1 MKYERKIPPNPPLL
15 KGGMVRQTHHDPECF
30 RDHPELVESWQSGGG
45 QDFSSNFNSFFSSL
59 FYSASFIIVLFL
71 LFPVPVSAQ
80 DFTINRFHSDIT
92 ISEDSSFLVKETI
105 DVEFHQSK
113 HGIYREI
120 PFKYVDDL
128 GNKIRTPLDV
138 LSVTDSTGKEW
149 RYTVQKKGDVVYIRI
164 GEPDT
169 YVEGKQTYVVTYTV
183 ANALLFLSDHDEFYW
198 NVTGNYWKA
207 EIREASATVALTAK
221 KISSNLWAACYTG
234 NSGSRSS
241 DCRFEAS
248 HNTGEFFSKTHFP
261 AGEGFTIAFGWDKG
275 IVSPPTAWQRFL
287 WALDVRE
294 NWIFIMP
301 FVSLIVMT
309 GLWRSRG
316 RDPRVRE
323 AITVRYEPPKC
334 GDTPLTPAEVGTII
348 DEKLDARDITSTI
361 VGLAVKGYLRIEEA
375 KTEGLILDST
385 DYYLA
390 KVKEADADLSSFEI
404 LLMNRIFT
412 ASIPGRMVSDMK
424 NSFYAELDLLKNTVY
439 GELISKKY
447 FLVSP
452 EKVRRVYIIFAIA
465 LVITSG
471 ILFALLSTP
480 AKGLI
485 VGILTGLPA
494 LAFSK
499 AMPAKTKAGA
509 SVYMDSLG
517 FQEFLNRAEKDRLE
531 RMKDKDLFSR
541 FLPYAI
547 ALDVVD
553 NWSKA
558 FEGIYQEPPQ
568 WFRSQEGFRT
578 FSPYHFSRSIT
589 SATSNLASA
598 MYSAPRGSGISG
610 GGSGFGGGGFSG
622 GGFGGGGGGSW

>member
-1 MKYERKIPPNPPLL
+1 LICQSLRGRFDRGNLNGKARLL
-15 KGGMVRQTHHDPECF
+15 RCTRNDISI
-30 RDHPELVESWQSGGG
+30 RS
-45 QDFSSNFNSFFSSL
+45 
-59 FYSASFIIVLFL
+59 IRVLFL
-71 LFPVPVSAQ
+71 FVIACILCPIPVFAQ
-80 DFTINRFHSDIT
+80 DFTINRFHADIT

-149 RYTVQKKGDVVYIRI
+149 IYTVQRKGDVVYIRI
-164 GEPDT
+164 GDPDA
-169 YVEGKQTYVVTYTV
+169 YVEGKQAYVVIYTV

-207 EIREASATVALTAK
+207 GIREVSATVALTTK
-221 KISSNLWAACYTG
+221 KKSSNLWAACYTG
-234 NSGSRSS
+234 PGGSRSS
-241 DCRFEAS
+241 DCRFETS
-248 HNTGEFFSKTHFP
+248 YNTGEFLSKKHFP

-287 WALDVRE
+287 WALDLKE
-294 NWIFIMP
+294 NWIFVMP
-301 FVSLIVMT
+301 LVSLIVMT
-309 GLWRSRG
+309 VLWHTRG

-323 AITVRYEPPKC
+323 AIAVRYEPPKY
-334 GDTPLTPAEVGTII
+334 GDSPLTPAEVGTII

-361 VGLAVKGYLRIEEA
+361 VGLSVKGYLRIEEA
-375 KTEGLILDST
+375 KTEGLIFDSA

-390 KVKEADADLSSFEI
+390 KVKEADEHLSSFET
-404 LLMNRIFT
+404 LLMGRIFT
-412 ASIPGRMVSDMK
+412 TSMPGRMVSDMK
-424 NSFYAELDLLKNTVY
+424 NTFYAELDLLKNTVY
-439 GELISKKY
+439 GELINKKY

-452 EKVRRVYIIFAIA
+452 EKVRGVYIIFALA

-485 VGILTGLPA
+485 AGILTGLPA

-531 RMKDKDLFSR
+531 RMKDKDLFSK

-578 FSPYHFSRSIT
+578 FSPYQFSRSIT
-589 SATSNLASA
+589 SATSSLASA

>member
-1 MKYERKIPPNPPLL
+1 MKCERKISPNPPLL
-15 KGGMVRQTHHDPECF
+15 KGGMVRQAHHDMC
-30 RDHPELVESWQSGGG
+30 HPELVEGWQRGAGR
-45 QDFSSNFNSFFSSL
+45 DFSTHFNSFSSSL
-59 FYSASFIIVLFL
+59 FYPASFIIVLFL
-71 LFPVPVSAQ
+71 LFPISVSAQ
-80 DFTINRFHSDIT
+80 DFTINKFHADIT
-92 ISEDSSFLVKETI
+92 INEDSSFLVKETI

-120 PFKYVDDL
+120 PFKYADDL
-128 GNKIRTPLDV
+128 GNKIKTPLDV
-138 LSVTDSTGKEW
+138 LSVIDNTGKEW
-149 RYTVQKKGDVVYIRI
+149 RYTVQKRGDVVYIRI
-164 GEPDT
+164 GDPDT

-183 ANALLFLSDHDEFYW
+183 ENAILFLGDHDELYW
-198 NVTGNYWKA
+198 NITGNYWKA
-207 EIREASATVALTAK
+207 DIRETSATVALPAK

-234 NSGSRSS
+234 ISGSRSS

-248 HNTGEFFSKTHFP
+248 HNTGEFSSKTHLP

-287 WALDVRE
+287 WALDLRE
-294 NWIFIMP
+294 NWIFVMP

-316 RDPRVRE
+316 RDPRIRE
-323 AITVRYEPPKC
+323 AITVRYEPPKY
-334 GDTPLTPAEVGTII
+334 GNTPLTPAEVGIII
-348 DEKLDARDITSTI
+348 DETLDARDITSTI
-361 VGLAVKGYLRIEEA
+361 VGLAVRGYVRIEEA
-375 KTEGLILDST
+375 KTEGLIFDST

-390 KVKEADADLSSFEI
+390 KVKEADADLSPFET
-404 LLMNRIFT
+404 LLMDRIFT
-412 ASIPGRMVSDMK
+412 TSMPGRMVSDMK

-447 FLVSP
+447 FLISP
-452 EKVRRVYIIFAIA
+452 EKVRRVYIIFALA

-485 VGILTGLPA
+485 AGILTGLPA

-517 FQEFLNRAEKDRLE
+517 FQEFLSRAEKDRLE
-531 RMKDKDLFSR
+531 RMNDKDLFSR

-553 NWSKA
+553 NWAKA

-578 FSPYHFSRSIT
+578 FSPYYFSRSIT

-598 MYSAPRGSGISG
+598 MYAAPRGSGISG
-610 GGSGFGGGGFSG
+610 GGSGFGGGGSSG